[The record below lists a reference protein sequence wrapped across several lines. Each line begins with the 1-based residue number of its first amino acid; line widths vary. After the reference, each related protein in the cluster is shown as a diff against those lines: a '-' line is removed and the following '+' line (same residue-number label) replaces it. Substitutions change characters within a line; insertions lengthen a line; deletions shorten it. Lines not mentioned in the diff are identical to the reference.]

1 MSLDE
6 LKRAVPDL
14 HDLADKLG
22 LRRSGHVKGG
32 NALYFRPSKPDESN
46 PSLSVFD
53 QGARWK
59 DFAAD
64 AGGSGPISFYL
75 YAAGLPDDD
84 WKTAADRLRELYGIP
99 WQPPARDGDAPR
111 IERTR
116 EQYIADQCL
125 SEADPAVE
133 YLKSRGIPA
142 DTALLAIRRR
152 AVGFNTWT
160 KPGSEPGTFGHG
172 GPALATI
179 VRDWHTEQAIAV
191 DFRYVNPDLNGG
203 VKTKTTGE
211 KTGAPWYLDK
221 RHVQAAHTLVIVES
235 AINALAVEAM
245 HKPGWAAVA
254 IRGTGN
260 ASNIDWRFAAGKF
273 CILAMDAD
281 VADNRGIRPGHKAA
295 WAVYDALTALNIAA
309 MMVDHDAWYE
319 DKLNDLGDIAE
330 AQGIAEVE
338 TRLAQLEPW
347 AIQGMHG
354 RGGPSGKRRVYLP
367 AHDFSIYWRYR
378 VKPDFTS
385 YVSKVEGS
393 DEEEGG
399 EKLSFTDVCGF
410 RIASVSR
417 VTIQSATATMSGEE
431 DAQPTTLFAT
441 SVQVPRHGARLL
453 RQVLPDDRLHNVD
466 QWKKLGPVYAPAQF
480 LRLLNIL
487 ERTAHLGARDAVNF
501 VGLCWRKGELILNEG
516 PDCYFSEPEKQCP
529 YHNLTFPSGPIH
541 NAKRVIEAYQGTF
554 RDNAALILLVWAL
567 GAHLKS
573 VLGYWPHMIL
583 QANKG
588 SGKST
593 LVKRLERSIGFTML
607 GGQSLQTEFRL
618 LTSVSHTSHPVGWEE
633 LSARRQEIIDKAAAM
648 LQENY
653 QYTVTRRG
661 SEMLEYLTCAPVLLA
676 GEDVPVKTLTGK
688 VVRTDLSGR
697 MGPLMPL
704 DLPRFPVREWLL
716 HLTKMDVQAVREDLT
731 RAEAWLWSGCRA
743 KPEDTGARRMVSNY
757 AGVALAWKMLCDFA
771 GIATETG
778 NFLRDLRAEMNAHI
792 AETTGER
799 EPFVWILETLAA
811 EIESN
816 RYAYPYAF
824 DDLDGEPVLIL
835 RVGHV
840 LDHFQ
845 TETRLREQWNALPV
859 KSARVFRKQI
869 AAAGLIVKDE
879 IDRVINTRASNRR
892 YAHLTAL
899 SLAKMEEYGVFL
911 SQPEPVV
918 LGQNEPAA
926 PRGMWGV

>member
-6 LKRAVPDL
+6 LKRAIPDL

-22 LRRSGHVKGG
+22 IRRSGSVKSG
-32 NALYFRPSKPDESN
+32 NALYFRPTNPDESN

-53 QGARWK
+53 HGKRWK
-59 DFAAD
+59 DFAVD
-64 AGGSGPISFYL
+64 AGGSGAISFYI
-75 YAAGLPDDD
+75 YATGLPPDD
-84 WKTAADRLRELYGIP
+84 WKTAADQLRDMYGIP
-99 WQPPARDGDAPR
+99 WQPPARDDDAPR
-111 IERTR
+111 VERTR

-125 SEADPAVE
+125 ADPEPAVE
-133 YLKSRGIPA
+133 YLLTRGIPEE
-142 DTALLAIRRR
+142 TARLAIRRR
-152 AVGFNTWT
+152 AVGYNTWT
-160 KPGSEPGTFGHG
+160 KPGSEPGSFGHG

-179 VRDWHTEQAIAV
+179 VRDWHTDQAIAV
-191 DFRYVNPDLNGG
+191 DFRYVDPQTNGG

-211 KTGAPWYLDK
+211 KNGAPWYLDK
-221 RHVQAAHTLVIVES
+221 RHVEGANTLVIVES

-245 HKPGWAAVA
+245 KKPGWAAVA

-260 ASNIDWRFAAGKF
+260 ATNIDWRFATGKF

-281 VADNRGIRPGHKAA
+281 LADAQGIRPGHKAA
-295 WAVYDALTALNIAA
+295 WAIYDALTALNIACLL
-309 MMVDHDAWYE
+309 VDHDSWYE

-330 AQGIAEVE
+330 QAGIAEVE
-338 TRLAQLEPW
+338 ARLNQLEPW
-347 AIQGMHG
+347 AIPGMHG
-354 RGGPSGKRRVYLP
+354 RGGPSGRRRVYLP
-367 AHDFSIYWRYR
+367 GHDFAVYWRYR

-393 DEEEGG
+393 DEDEGG
-399 EKLSFTDVCGF
+399 EKLSFMDVCGF
-410 RIASVSR
+410 RVASISR
-417 VTIQSATATMSGEE
+417 VTIQSATATMAGET

-466 QWKKLGPVYAPAQF
+466 QWKKLGPVFAPAQF
-480 LRLLNIL
+480 SRLLSIL

-501 VGLCWRKGELILNEG
+501 VGVCWRKGELVLNEG

-541 NAKRVIEAYQGTF
+541 NAKRVIEAYQETF
-554 RDNAALILLVWAL
+554 QANAALILLVWAL
-567 GAHLKS
+567 GAHLKAI
-573 VLGYWPHMIL
+573 LGFWPHMIL

-593 LVKRLERSIGFTML
+593 LVKRLERTIGFTML

-661 SEMLEYLTCAPVLLA
+661 SEMVEYLTCAPVLLA

-688 VVRTDLSGR
+688 VVRTDLSER
-697 MGPLMPL
+697 MGPLLPL
-704 DLPRFPVREWLL
+704 ELPRFPVREWLL
-716 HLTKMDVQAVREDLT
+716 YLTKLNVTAVREDLN

-743 KPEDTGARRMVSNY
+743 KKTDTGARRMVSNY
-757 AGVALAWKMLCDFA
+757 AAVALAWKLLGDFA
-771 GIATETG
+771 GVAMETG
-778 NFLRDLRAEMNAHI
+778 EFLRDLRAEMNAHI

-811 EIESN
+811 EIES
-816 RYAYPYAF
+816 RRFAYPHTF
-824 DDLDGEPVLIL
+824 DDVDGEPCLIL
-835 RVGHV
+835 RPSHV
-840 LDHFQ
+840 LDHMQ
-845 TETRLREQWNALPV
+845 TETRLRELWNALPV
-859 KSARVFRKQI
+859 KSSRVFKKQI
-869 AAAGLIVKDE
+869 AQAGLIERDD
-879 IDRVINTRASNRR
+879 IDRVINHRR
-892 YAHLTAL
+892 YNHLAAIKL
-899 SLAKMEEYGVFL
+899 SKMEEYGVFL
-911 SQPEPVV
+911 SMP
-918 LGQNEPAA
+918 NPAIGSGEGTA
-926 PRGMWGV
+926 PPSMWGIGG